1 MLDFRYGPAECLDQV
16 ATIFLKAA
24 VSESFGLELVLRKM
38 IVLNHRLNHPRVVD
52 NVEGPGFLPFLPS
65 KAHTCVP
72 SYVW

>member
-1 MLDFRYGPAECLDQV
+1 MPYV
-16 ATIFLKAA
+16 AIQRDEAHT
-24 VSESFGLELVLRKM
+24 VSRGNSLVLRKM

-52 NVEGPGFLPFLPS
+52 NVEGAGFLPFLPS